1 MPYRIDLPD
10 VPDAAL
16 DRLLDLGALDVER
29 TAHGLAAIVPD
40 TVAPAAIEAALG
52 TSGARVSPAVGR
64 DDDSV
69 WTLSLRPVRTRR
81 LTIVPVADRG
91 DREATPRGTVLAA
104 SRGAALAVPHGAALA
119 ASRGTVLIAD
129 TPAFGSGLHA
139 TTGLCLDAI
148 DDIMAV
154 APVSRM
160 LDVGT
165 GSGILALAAVAL
177 GVRRVVAVDLD
188 PRALDAAA
196 RNVTINGVTT
206 SIALVHG
213 GVDAVRGTWPLV
225 AANIR
230 AAELMAMA
238 TLLVRR
244 VASGGRL
251 LLSGIPRGVQDD
263 VTRVYE
269 RLGMV
274 VAESR
279 EREGWS
285 AVLLRATW

>member
-1 MPYRIDLPD
+1 VPYRIDLPD
-10 VPDAAL
+10 LPDSAL

-29 TAHGLAAIVPD
+29 TAHGLAAIMPD
-40 TVAPAAIEAALG
+40 AVTPAAVDAALD
-52 TSGARVSPAVGR
+52 TSGTRVSPAVGR

-81 LTIVPVADRG
+81 LTIVPVADSG
-91 DREATPRGTVLAA
+91 DHEAAPRATVLAA
-104 SRGAALAVPHGAALA
+104 SR
-119 ASRGTVLIAD
+119 RTVLIAD

-148 DDIMAV
+148 DDITAV
-154 APVSRM
+154 STVFRM

-177 GVRRVVAVDLD
+177 GVTRVVAVDLD
-188 PRALDAAA
+188 RGALEAAA
-196 RNVTINGVTT
+196 RNGMLNGVTT

-238 TLLVRR
+238 PLLVRR
-244 VASGGRL
+244 VASNGHL
-251 LLSGIPRGVQDD
+251 LLSGIPRGVRDD
-263 VTRVYE
+263 VTRVYD
-269 RLGMV
+269 RLGTV
-274 VAESR
+274 VVESR

-285 AVLLRATW
+285 AVLLRPTW